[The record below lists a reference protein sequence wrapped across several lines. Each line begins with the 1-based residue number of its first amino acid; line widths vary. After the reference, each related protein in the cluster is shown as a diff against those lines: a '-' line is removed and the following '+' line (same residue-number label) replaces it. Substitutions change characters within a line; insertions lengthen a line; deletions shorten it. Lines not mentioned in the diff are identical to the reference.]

1 MMYLLVTHS
10 ELKKDSF
17 RLNPTKTIS
26 FNYCSQCTLEN
37 EVFNVKIRDFE
48 GTLFVVPEL
57 NMDLNLIYCKL

>member
-1 MMYLLVTHS
+1 MVYLLLTRS
-10 ELKKDSF
+10 ELKKDSTK
-17 RLNPTKTIS
+17 LNRTKTVS